1 MSNHRRPGI
10 RDVERI
16 AGQILNARYNEQ
28 KGGLRSKLAQA
39 RKILPTIH
47 PRDTFEQEK
56 LEVLQ
61 GAMEFLESPVL
72 ERAQAARQV
81 LEQLA
86 NSGERLV
93 IQLSRPA

>member
-1 MSNHRRPGI
+1 MLNHRRPGTQ
-10 RDVERI
+10 DVERI
-16 AGQILNARYNEQ
+16 AGQILTASFSDQ
-28 KGGLRSKLAQA
+28 KGGLRSKLAQT
-39 RKILPTIH
+39 RKILLTIH

-61 GAMEFLESPVL
+61 GAMEFIDSPVT
-72 ERAQAARQV
+72 ERSQAALQV

-86 NSGERLV
+86 NGSERVV

>member
-1 MSNHRRPGI
+1 MSNHRRP
-10 RDVERI
+10 RSQDVERI
-16 AGQILNARYNEQ
+16 AGQILTARFNEQ

-47 PRDTFEQEK
+47 PCDAFEQEK

-61 GAMEFLESPVL
+61 GAMEFLESPVI
-72 ERAQAARQV
+72 ERAQAALQV

-86 NSGERLV
+86 NDGERVV
-93 IQLSRPA
+93 IRLSRPA

>member
-1 MSNHRRPGI
+1 MSNHRRPGSQ
-10 RDVERI
+10 DVQRI
-16 AGQILNARYNEQ
+16 AGQILTARFSEQ
-28 KGGLRSKLAQA
+28 KGGLRSKLTQA

-47 PRDTFEQEK
+47 PHDTFEQEK

-61 GAMEFLESPVL
+61 GAMEFLDSPVI
-72 ERAQAARQV
+72 ERAQAALHV

-86 NSGERLV
+86 NGGERLV

>member
-1 MSNHRRPGI
+1 MSNHRRPGKQ
-10 RDVERI
+10 DVERI
-16 AGQILNARYNEQ
+16 AGQILTARFSEQ

-47 PRDTFEQEK
+47 PCDAFEQEK

-61 GAMEFLESPVL
+61 GAMEFLESPVI
-72 ERAQAARQV
+72 ERAQAALQV

-86 NSGERLV
+86 NGGERLV

>member
-1 MSNHRRPGI
+1 MLNHRRPGSQ
-10 RDVERI
+10 DVERI
-16 AGQILNARYNEQ
+16 AGQILTARFSEQ
-28 KGGLRSKLAQA
+28 QGGLRSKLAQA

-47 PRDTFEQEK
+47 PRDTFEQEE

-61 GAMEFLESPVL
+61 GAMEFLESPVI
-72 ERAQAARQV
+72 ERAQAALQV

-86 NSGERLV
+86 NGGERLV